1 MSTNSVGTRL
11 SMEITIWLPQLTI
24 RQDIGGIKQRIAA
37 IKIPEAEVDI
47 PIFEWAI
54 ESCEV
59 LDSSSVTL
67 PATRSQLDSPL
78 LT

>member
-1 MSTNSVGTRL
+1 MGIG
-11 SMEITIWLPQLTI
+11 ITIWLSQLTI

-54 ESCEV
+54 ESCGV
-59 LDSSSVTL
+59 LDSTSVTP
-67 PATRSQLDSPL
+67 PATH
-78 LT
+78 